1 MGIFGSRTVHRLL
14 LGGTGIQCRA
24 LSDLQVG
31 VFPIGALVIQDC
43 CRLADYGYE
52 EAREIYRAFSETP
65 RGRDRSIFCLIFV
78 PAEILAYCGSEGS

>member
-31 VFPIGALVIQDC
+31 VFPTGTLVIQDC

-52 EAREIYRAFSETP
+52 EARVIYRAFSETP